1 MTAMKMKN
9 IVIISI
15 LIMLFPNIS
24 LAQTIEPHTE
34 AAKCSGVFFVLTS
47 ISEKEPLLGTY
58 FENHKIFSDDLMLLL
73 YLNKT
78 KKQMVKDEVKLLQQ
92 FGIKIVEE
100 FYTSSPKYIPQKV
113 SDCIAW
119 NYSIRKTI
127 GTDQIDMSL
136 DSTTI
141 PKYKS
146 FAIYPHDNFEGL
158 IPYVY
163 EAFHIWNSKGKPSP
177 STLENMLTFDEQ
189 ESQEEFDPY
198 SCFEIES
205 GEPLPKKCEV
215 SPFERATNH
224 CKDFSYDW
232 AFNPDFDYKNTTPLY
247 FYEKLLLDEINIQF
261 GLEEGTEEYAS
272 CVLKVMD
279 YYEPEQGKIF
289 KSNEAINFKQNK
301 KLKEAGLKCS
311 RIGLLWNTIEYG
323 RCVLKLLD

>member
-1 MTAMKMKN
+1 MTRMTAMKMKN

-177 STLENMLTFDEQ
+177 STLENMLTLDKQ
-189 ESQEEFDPY
+189 ESEEEFN
-198 SCFEIES
+198 
-205 GEPLPKKCEV
+205 PLAAMHADELGGV
-215 SPFERATNH
+215 LSPFKQAKTDCGNMHYMPGYGLSNKINDIEIL
-224 CKDFSYDW
+224 
-232 AFNPDFDYKNTTPLY
+232 NTY
-247 FYEKLLLDEINIQF
+247 SIQHESIMLGF
-261 GLEEGTEEYAS
+261 TEATEEYAN
-272 CVLKVMD
+272 CVLNIMD
-279 YYEPEQGKIF
+279 HYIPE
-289 KSNEAINFKQNK
+289 NVINHNLDTVTIYVPSK
-301 KLKEAGLKCS
+301 KLRDSFINCLD
-311 RIGLLWNTIEYG
+311 IGYMANSPEYG
-323 RCVLKLLD
+323 RCVLKLLN